1 MSRSTIQRLRLL
13 VLTVAVSAVAGG
25 LYAVIRATPDEI
37 WVVEAA
43 TGATI
48 GSVISFCI
56 IGFELFG
63 AVHLFERGGRR
74 LPFGMAI
81 LARTAGYGLVIMAAL
96 LIIPSLYSGLAPSPF
111 RPGLVGDVV
120 FSIAA
125 TFVIVSLTSIIQLIG
140 PNVLGNLLSGRYY
153 HPREEQ
159 RIVLFLDLV
168 GSTGIAERIGNVRSH
183 ALLSETFTRLSRVV
197 TDEGGEVHR
206 YVGDALIATWPI
218 GTREENGRPIRCL
231 FTCRDMLDA
240 ASADLLR
247 RHGQVP
253 GFRAGLHS
261 GPLVIGEIGGFKR
274 EIAFIGD
281 AMNTAARIEQACRA
295 TGHALLISKPF
306 LDRAAIPTGIVA
318 TSIGSHLLRGKAE
331 RLELF
336 ALERR
341 AGDDAAAPT
350 AARVG
355 AQGLERRAPQ
365 PSPRLWQG

>member
-13 VLTVAVSAVAGG
+13 VLAVAVSAVAGG

-43 TGATI
+43 TGGTI

-63 AVHLFERGGRR
+63 AAHLFERGGRR
-74 LPFGMAI
+74 LPFGIAI
-81 LARTAGYGLVIMAAL
+81 MARTIVYGLVIMAAL
-96 LIIPSLYSGLAPSPF
+96 LTLPSLYSGAAPSLF

-140 PNVLGNLLSGRYY
+140 PNVLGSLLTGRYY

-159 RIVLFLDLV
+159 RIVLFLDLI

-197 TDEGGEVHR
+197 TDQGGEVHR

-218 GTREENGRPIRCL
+218 GTPEENARPIRCL
-231 FTCRDMLDA
+231 FTCRDILEA
-240 ASADLLR
+240 ASSDLLAH
-247 RHGQVP
+247 HGEVP

-261 GPLVIGEIGGFKR
+261 GTLVAGEIGGFKR
-274 EIAFIGD
+274 EIALIGD
-281 AMNTAARIEQACRA
+281 AMNTAARVEQACRA

-318 TSIGSHLLRGKAE
+318 TSIGSHRLRGKAE

-336 ALERR
+336 TLERR
-341 AGDDAAAPT
+341 AAGQAAAP
-350 AARVG
+350 APARRVACRG
-355 AQGLERRAPQ
+355 
-365 PSPRLWQG
+365 